1 LCVRVAL
8 PGFVVP
14 YMIVYDPALA
24 LQSSDPLAIAYVAFK
39 ALVAVGL
46 WGAAAIG
53 FLRAPLS
60 WPQRLLAA
68 AAALLLVVALPI
80 TDEIGFALA
89 AVFLAWHWRATRAA
103 T

>member
-1 LCVRVAL
+1 VAL

-24 LQSSDPLAIAYVAFK
+24 LQSSNVGAVVYVTFK
-39 ALVAVGL
+39 ALLAVGL

-53 FLRAPLS
+53 YLRAPMG
-60 WPQRLLAA
+60 WPQRALAA
-68 AAALLLVVALPI
+68 ASALLLVVALPI
-80 TDEIGFALA
+80 TDEIGFVLA
-89 AVFLAWHWRATRAA
+89 AVFLVWHWRATRVA